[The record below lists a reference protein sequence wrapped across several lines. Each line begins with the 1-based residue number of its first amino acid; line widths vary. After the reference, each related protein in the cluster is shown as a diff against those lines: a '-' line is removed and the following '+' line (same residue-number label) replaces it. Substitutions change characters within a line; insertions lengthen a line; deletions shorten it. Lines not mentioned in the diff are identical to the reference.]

1 MQGVSRRM
9 SVRPDRSQCSEERLD
24 PLRGGGWEVDK

>member
-9 SVRPDRSQCSEERLD
+9 HVRPDRSQCSEDRLD
-24 PLRGGGWEVDK
+24 PLRGGGVGK